1 MHVLHKIMGTLG
13 TYYFDGNSF
22 ETATAV
28 YTNASL
34 TTLAPDGYYRGS
46 GIVRQQLN
54 GILLSA
60 SNCDQC
66 LVECDSS
73 VQVSIANTRGWFD
86 ANINVG
92 NTTGAVVLY
101 AYLGASIPDGIIAY
115 FNNLPNKRLTCK
127 DNHNGVT
134 LVDGSGSTVDYAGIG
149 SQNNVPTYVGATN
162 GSLITGSP
170 HNNINEY
177 ELISGTYT
185 QTGVT
190 RTITVVNSQVGTAS
204 SGSPV
209 YTMVIPKNLT
219 TKDVVNLQIFGPL
232 NGTLFRWQISCPQS
246 LVAFKGSTL
255 QNTTACGTNDQD
267 YYFVRNAA
275 GTTPPFTVDTN
286 TLPQIGNFVFDQA
299 DGSNYLNDTGTI
311 KYFSIAGGL
320 SLGIRNGVIVSSQNC
335 GGSAGRT
342 AYASS
347 IGGVFNDVCSGTPV
361 TNQTYYHD
369 GSSSLPVV
377 NDVVYST
384 ASGATDYLP
393 TGYYY
398 LGGTSPNRIY
408 IIVGAKGVVSTV
420 GNC

>member
-1 MHVLHKIMGTLG
+1 MGTLG

-22 ETATAV
+22 QTATAV
-28 YTNASL
+28 YTNATL
-34 TTLAPDGYYRGS
+34 TTLAPDGYYAGS
-46 GIVRQQLN
+46 GVVRQQLN

-60 SNCDQC
+60 SSCSQC
-66 LVECDSS
+66 LVSCDSS

-92 NTTGAVVLY
+92 NDTGVVVVY

-115 FNNLPNKRLTCK
+115 FNNLPYKRLTCN

-162 GSLITGSP
+162 NALVSTSP
-170 HNNINEY
+170 HTNINEY

-185 QTGVT
+185 QTGAT

-204 SGSPV
+204 SGSPT
-209 YTMVIPKNLT
+209 YTMVIPKNIVN
-219 TKDVVNLQIFGPL
+219 KDVVNLQIFGPL
-232 NGTLFRWQISCPQS
+232 SGTLFRWEITCPQS

-255 QNTTACGTNDQD
+255 GSTTACGTNDQD
-267 YYFVRNAA
+267 YYFVRNAT
-275 GTTPPFTVDTN
+275 GTTPPFTIDTN
-286 TLPQIGNFVFDQA
+286 TLPEIGNFVFDQA
-299 DGSNYLNDTGTI
+299 DGSTYLNDTSTL
-311 KYFSIAGGL
+311 KYFSIPGGV
-320 SLGIRNGVIVSSQNC
+320 SLGIRNGVIVSSQIC
-335 GGSAGRT
+335 SGGAGRT

-347 IGGVFNDVCSGTPV
+347 VNGVFNDVCSGSPV
-361 TNQTYYHD
+361 ANQTYYHD
-369 GSSSLPVV
+369 GNGVLPVV
-377 NDVVYST
+377 SDVVYS
-384 ASGATDYLP
+384 ASSGALPLP

-408 IIVGAKGVVSTV
+408 IIVGANGVVSTV